1 MPAPD
6 LNSLNE
12 SLRSIATLNERTV
25 QLMEAQVRASERLN
39 RASKDTGREL
49 DGWHTEMRTL
59 LRDTAEIQQAMER
72 IKKLQ
77 KAQVAEGSGR
87 SGTLNYVRQVKQEY
101 AYLMKTL
108 TAGQHNKKYVKD
120 VNKLLTD
127 MSNIMKGIEKRS
139 DATWD
144 SSSEGLQEINRQL
157 REANKG
163 VMALKQNIDRVKVDR
178 MSTSF
183 KRLGATIDDAFS
195 GDASRF
201 MRQIPGVSGFL
212 NVKRFGNRA
221 AAAKENIEAFNRR
234 RIERRQ
240 AAARGNAQLFA
251 DKFGPA
257 GVRAFRKM
265 GYAGE
270 SPLPKYHRVVKAPA
284 AGGSSGGEGSAASTK
299 KPGGAFLWDASGTGK
314 IALGGGASPSAPGR
328 RTVTVPPGLLN
339 RSKWGLGKVAPEELT
354 GALDEGA
361 ASSAFSR
368 WALNQAKGTG
378 AFKGI
383 AESLLT
389 KGGGSAAAGL
399 EESVVGASSGIM
411 SGAFGMAAKAAPWVA
426 VAKGAMDVID
436 RVAMEHAKIQEVLG
450 PYGARGSG
458 NAHDEFS
465 AVRNSL
471 LSMELSKAM
480 FLGQGLKENMDIM
493 RVLGEGGYAPGSDLR
508 SGKVNLERNLDQI
521 SGVEGRGFYGAIMKN
536 AVYNGKNLGM
546 NQESSVRLTLKLMD
560 KFGLTAAATQ
570 DFFRDLDTMMEASGV
585 SASKYIEIADGITDQ
600 FDDMNKSLSNTMTL
614 LNSLGKTSRFT
625 GKQMEDMIKTIEA
638 KNEMTPAQMIVNA
651 QAMIRSGEAGKLA
664 ASQTASSE
672 AALAELKT
680 SLDEAGIT
688 IGEGG
693 ILANVDDIA
702 FQISRSNLPQQ
713 GKNNLSSSL
722 SFIANLANA
731 QRTRAAALNS
741 KDPSRVAGAYMS
753 MKTSGIDN
761 AYIKEA
767 SLRNIASSLHLSEET
782 INGLM
787 QGDPE
792 AIKKLFSGDKSLALG
807 LINKDGVFQGEFDIV
822 DYLNQRRDLT
832 AAGATNLVSLAKPGV
847 TPELLREGKFGGM
860 NAYNAMLRAQ
870 RAREKAGKYVFKK
883 GPNAE
888 RDAVDDFI
896 RQGQDQE
903 GARELVR
910 QLQKNDDTFH
920 QMLDENSPLAKAL
933 KTTMDQVQADIKA
946 KQTISATRT
955 MADTFADSFE
965 YLFNRLVLVLD
976 KIARFVDKTAWDREN
991 LLVNNPVHRAKV
1003 EEIKG
1008 LYYGVDPGKLTEV
1021 QKTRYTRI
1029 GKNIAS
1035 KAYMDASGGPELLA
1049 KDLQDMK
1056 DMAMPKEAL
1065 DENKRLFGQNAA
1077 SYIGGK
1083 WNATKNTPENLYAA
1097 TTGQEGMA
1105 REIVRMA
1112 TGSTPQEQWESIK
1125 RLTDTMQA
1133 SGDISI
1139 SSRGGLIGN
1148 TSRGNTF
1155 LNKLFDSIGDPQ
1167 NFKRTVGNTGNV
1179 TINQFYSTPVVA
1191 NPYTSGQAAQS
1202 PQAPS
1207 VKSTAGGRNT
1217 VE

>member
-1 MPAPD
+1 MPTPD

-59 LRDTAEIQQAMER
+59 LRDTAEIQRAMER

-178 MSTSF
+178 MSTNF

-234 RIERRQ
+234 RIEQRQ
-240 AAARGNAQLFA
+240 SAARGNAQLFA

-270 SPLPKYHRVVKAPA
+270 SPLPKYRRVVKAPA
-284 AGGSSGGEGSAASTK
+284 AGAPSGGEGSAVTK
-299 KPGGAFLWDASGTGK
+299 KSGGAFLWDASGTGK
-314 IALGGGASPSAPGR
+314 IALGGAAAPAAPGR
-328 RTVTVPPGLLN
+328 RTVTVPLGLLN
-339 RSKWGLGKVAPEELT
+339 RSKWGLGKVAPAELT
-354 GALDEGA
+354 GALGEGA

-399 EESVVGASSGIM
+399 GESVVEASSGIM

-508 SGKVNLERNLDQI
+508 SGKMDLERNLDQI
-521 SGVEGRGFYGAIMKN
+521 SGMEGRGFYGAIMKN

-560 KFGLTAAATQ
+560 KFGQTAASTQ
-570 DFFRDLDTMMEASGV
+570 DFFRNLDTMMEASGV

-600 FDDMNKSLSNTMTL
+600 FDDMNKSLGNTMTL

-651 QAMIRSGEAGKLA
+651 QAMIRSGKAKGL
-664 ASQTASSE
+664 ASSE
-672 AALAELKT
+672 QASAEAELATLRT
-680 SLDEAGIT
+680 SLESAGIT

-693 ILANVDDIA
+693 IMANANDIA
-702 FQISRSNLPQQ
+702 FQISRSGISQQ
-713 GKNNLSSSL
+713 EKLDLSRSL
-722 SFIANLANA
+722 SAIVGKANA
-731 QRTRAAALNS
+731 RQTRAAALQSN
-741 KDPSRVAGAYMS
+741 DPAAVAGALMS
-753 MKTSGIDN
+753 MKTSGIGN
-761 AYIKEA
+761 AYVKEA
-767 SLRNIASSLHLSEET
+767 TVLRMAEALHLPTEAVQ
-782 INGLM
+782 GLM
-787 QGDPE
+787 RGDPE
-792 AIKKLFSGDKSLALG
+792 AIKKLFSGNKALATSIMNQSG
-807 LINKDGVFQGEFDIV
+807 TFQGEFDV
-822 DYLNQRRDLT
+822 VNYLNQRRDFI
-832 AAGATNLVSLAKPGV
+832 AAGATNLVGLAQPGV
-847 TPELLREGKFGGM
+847 TPELLREGKLGGM
-860 NAYNAMLRAQ
+860 DAYNAMLRAQ

-896 RQGQDQE
+896 RQSQDPE
-903 GARELVR
+903 GARELAR
-910 QLQKNDDTFH
+910 QLQENDDTFH
-920 QMLDENSPLAKAL
+920 QMLDENSPLAKVI
-933 KTTMDQVQADIKA
+933 KTTMDQTQANLKA
-946 KQTISATRT
+946 KETISATRT

-965 YLFNRLVLVLD
+965 HLFNRLIIALD
-976 KIARFVDKTAWDREN
+976 KIARFVNRDAWNDEN
-991 LLVNNPVHRAKV
+991 KVVNTQEHRGRV
-1003 EEIKG
+1003 EDVKR
-1008 LYYGVDPGKLTEV
+1008 LYYRVDPEKLTEV
-1021 QKTRYTRI
+1021 QKTRYKKI
-1029 GKNIAS
+1029 GQNIAS
-1035 KAYMDASGGPELLA
+1035 KAYMDASGGPGLLA

-1056 DMAMPKEAL
+1056 DMTMPKDVR
-1065 DENKRLFGQNAA
+1065 DENQRLAAKRGLPG
-1077 SYIGGK
+1077 YVGTK
-1083 WNATKNTPENLYAA
+1083 WDEIKGLPSDLYATDQKQKSVA
-1097 TTGQEGMA
+1097 D
-1105 REIVRMA
+1105 EIVRMA
-1112 TGSTPQEQWESIK
+1112 SGATPQEQWESIK
-1125 RLTDTMQA
+1125 HLTESMQA
-1133 SGDISI
+1133 SGDVGISD
-1139 SSRGGLIGN
+1139 RGGLIGK

-1167 NFKRTVGNTGNV
+1167 GYRRYVGNTGNV
-1179 TINQFYSTPVVA
+1179 TINKFYSTPVVA
-1191 NPYTSGQAAQS
+1191 NPYTSGHAAQS

-1207 VKSTAGGRNT
+1207 VKSTAGGRNI